1 MPRAHSGKED
11 IRISDADRK
20 EFQDAYRYSRKL
32 KKSLL
37 KRAHEGD
44 LEATAILQ
52 SKFGVT
58 IHRKGEK

>member
-1 MPRAHSGKED
+1 MPRQHSGKED
-11 IRISDADRK
+11 IRIADADRQ
-20 EFQDAYRYSRKL
+20 EFQDAYRKSRKL

-37 KRAHEGD
+37 RRATEGD

-58 IHRKGEK
+58 IYRKGE